1 MVKFYNITE
10 IAEQFEHD
18 NLQMSWNIKS
28 RLRELTGLEE
38 NAIIFNNSNKMSE
51 FLIVKTADAKEFR
64 ALAENILK
72 EFPLE
77 EYGPV
82 SVVLHEQTSS
92 LDDIGT
98 VYRELIS
105 TLITRPFNR
114 EHSILSCPEEKT
126 GELPRKQRNADGW
139 EISTCTYGDGVVPSV
154 DNRTEGRGREADL

>member
-1 MVKFYNITE
+1 MTLWQQQIPVSYT
-10 IAEQFEHD
+10 HLD

-114 EHSILSCPEEKT
+114 EHSILSCSEEKT
-126 GELPRKQRNADGW
+126 GELPRNSETQIDVYKRQVSHFQIRR
-139 EISTCTYGDGVVPSV
+139 I
-154 DNRTEGRGREADL
+154 L

>member
-1 MVKFYNITE
+1 
-10 IAEQFEHD
+10 
-18 NLQMSWNIKS
+18 
-28 RLRELTGLEE
+28 
-38 NAIIFNNSNKMSE
+38 MSE

-98 VYRELIS
+98 SL
-105 TLITRPFNR
+105 
-114 EHSILSCPEEKT
+114 
-126 GELPRKQRNADGW
+126 QR
-139 EISTCTYGDGVVPSV
+139 T
-154 DNRTEGRGREADL
+154 DLLH